1 MHLNKYWI
9 LEEIEKLFVEFG
21 EEQNLSYM
29 SQFQIIEY
37 LGLPHTLEHFVLQH

>member
-21 EEQNLSYM
+21 SDAINPYK
-29 SQFQIIEY
+29 II
-37 LGLPHTLEHFVLQH
+37 

>member
-21 EEQNLSYM
+21 SDA
-29 SQFQIIEY
+29 
-37 LGLPHTLEHFVLQH
+37 

>member
-21 EEQNLSYM
+21 S
-29 SQFQIIEY
+29 
-37 LGLPHTLEHFVLQH
+37 